1 MKVLIG
7 LGNPENKYLS
17 TRHNVGWQFLDYLAK
32 KNRFPEFQEQKKF
45 YALIARKDDVWLIKP
60 TTYMNDS
67 GRAVRSFLHFY
78 QSELLQSSQTD
89 FKNVAVIHDDLDI
102 PIGGSK
108 LQFGSGPKV
117 HNGINSIRD
126 HLKTDQ
132 FWYGRV
138 GVDGREGKR
147 SEAGKDYVLQPF
159 FVEEKEKL
167 VQVFAELAE
176 KLKRELKLFR

>member
-7 LGNPENKYLS
+7 LGNPENKYLF

-32 KNRFPEFQEQKKF
+32 KNQFPEFQEQKKF
-45 YALIARKDDVWLIKP
+45 HSLIARKDDIWLIKP

-67 GRAVRSFLHFY
+67 GKAVRSFLQFY
-78 QSELLQSSQTD
+78 QPELFQAGQLELT
-89 FKNVAVIHDDLDI
+89 NVAVIHDDLDI

-159 FVEEKEKL
+159 FAEEKEKL
-167 VQVFAELAE
+167 VLVFAELFE
-176 KLKRELKLFR
+176 KIQKQLRLS